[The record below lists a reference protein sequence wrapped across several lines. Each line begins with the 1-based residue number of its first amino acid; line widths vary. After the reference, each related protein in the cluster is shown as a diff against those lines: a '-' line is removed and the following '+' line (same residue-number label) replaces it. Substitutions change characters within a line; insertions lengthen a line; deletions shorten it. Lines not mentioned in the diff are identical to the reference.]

1 MRLLFIDERVSLKML
16 LSWFNENG
24 NNKCVNSVCELLR
37 YRLLI
42 GYDINGNEIKVKN
55 INESIDINI
64 YLNFVLHKEF
74 REQLIVYI
82 NNYNYLK

>member
-1 MRLLFIDERVSLKML
+1 MRLLFIDERVSLKVF

-24 NNKCVNSVCELLR
+24 KNKCVNCVCELLR

-55 INESIDINI
+55 INESIDINK
-64 YLNFVLHKEF
+64 YLNFILHKEF
-74 REQLIVYI
+74 KEQLIVFL
-82 NNYNYLK
+82 NNSIY